1 MKRYII
7 ISYDGSNL
15 NPSEVMSIA
24 SQLKVIKPD
33 IENVH
38 ASTMD
43 EREVSSIVIR
53 HAENKNA
60 TELSVVESA
69 CIYVKEKFGKFFNSK
84 MKLLLALSEAV
95 NDEPNNESLTNAIK
109 IISCGVSKRMR
120 DSYGISTDVICV
132 LKRFKIICNYV

>member
-7 ISYDGSNL
+7 ISYKGSDL
-15 NPSEVMSIA
+15 GPSEVALIA
-24 SQLKVIKPD
+24 SQLKVIKSD
-33 IENVH
+33 VTDVH
-38 ASTMD
+38 VSTMD

-53 HAENKNA
+53 HTENKNA

-84 MKLLLALSEAV
+84 MKLMLALVEAV

-132 LKRFKIICNYV
+132 FKMVQDNM

>member
-15 NPSEVMSIA
+15 NPSEVISIA
-24 SQLKVIKPD
+24 SQLKAVKPD

-95 NDEPNNESLTNAIK
+95 NDEPNNESLTSAIK
-109 IISCGVSKRMR
+109 VISCGVSKKFR

-132 LKRFKIICNYV
+132 FKMVQDNM

>member
-24 SQLKVIKPD
+24 SQLKVVRPNVVD
-33 IENVH
+33 VH

-43 EREVSSIVIR
+43 ETEVNSVIVQ
-53 HAENKNA
+53 HAENKNT

-69 CIYVKEKFGKFFNSK
+69 CIYAKEKFGKFFNSK
-84 MKLLLALSEAV
+84 MKLMLALIEAV
-95 NDEPNNESLTNAIK
+95 NDEPKNESLTNAIK
-109 IISCGVSKRMR
+109 VISCGVSKRMR
-120 DSYGISTDVICV
+120 DSYGISTDVVCV
-132 LKRFKIICNYV
+132 FKTVQDNM

>member
-15 NPSEVMSIA
+15 NPSEVMAIA
-24 SQLKVIKPD
+24 SQLKAVKPD

-69 CIYVKEKFGKFFNSK
+69 CIYAKEKFGKFFNSK

-95 NDEPNNESLTNAIK
+95 NDEPNNESLTSAIK
-109 IISCGVSKRMR
+109 VISCGVSKKFR

-132 LKRFKIICNYV
+132 FKMVQDNM

>member
-1 MKRYII
+1 MKQYII
-7 ISYDGSNL
+7 ISYEGSSL
-15 NPSEVMSIA
+15 SPSEVALIA
-24 SQLKVIKPD
+24 SQLKVIKSD
-33 IENVH
+33 ITDAH
-38 ASTMD
+38 ASSMD
-43 EREVSSIVIR
+43 EREVSSVVIR

-69 CIYVKEKFGKFFNSK
+69 CIYIKEKFGKFFNSK

-95 NDEPNNESLTNAIK
+95 NDEPKNESLTNAIK

-132 LKRFKIICNYV
+132 FKMVQDNM

>member
-7 ISYDGSNL
+7 ISYNGSNL
-15 NPSEVMSIA
+15 NPSEVVSIA
-24 SQLKVIKPD
+24 SQLKVVKPD
-33 IENVH
+33 VENVH

-43 EREVSSIVIR
+43 ETEVNSVVIR
-53 HAENKNA
+53 HAENKNT

-84 MKLLLALSEAV
+84 MKLMLALVEAV

-109 IISCGVSKRMR
+109 VISCGVSKRMR

-132 LKRFKIICNYV
+132 FKTVQGNM

>member
-24 SQLKVIKPD
+24 SQLKAVKPD

-84 MKLLLALSEAV
+84 MKLMLALVEAV
-95 NDEPNNESLTNAIK
+95 NDEPNNESLTSAIK
-109 IISCGVSKRMR
+109 IISCGVSKKFR

-132 LKRFKIICNYV
+132 FKTVQGNM

>member
-15 NPSEVMSIA
+15 NASEVVSIA

-33 IENVH
+33 VENVH

-43 EREVSSIVIR
+43 ETEVNSVVIR
-53 HAENKNA
+53 HAENKDA

-69 CIYVKEKFGKFFNSK
+69 CIYVKKKFGKFFNSK
-84 MKLLLALSEAV
+84 MKLMLALVEAV

-109 IISCGVSKRMR
+109 VISCGVSKRMR

-132 LKRFKIICNYV
+132 FKTVQNNI

>member
-15 NPSEVMSIA
+15 NPSEIMSIA
-24 SQLKVIKPD
+24 SQLKVVRPNVVD
-33 IENVH
+33 VH

-43 EREVSSIVIR
+43 ETEVNSVIVQ

-60 TELSVVESA
+60 TELSVAESA
-69 CIYVKEKFGKFFNSK
+69 CIYVKEKFGKYFNSK

-95 NDEPNNESLTNAIK
+95 NGEPNNESLTNAIK

-120 DSYGISTDVICV
+120 DSYGISTDVVCV
-132 LKRFKIICNYV
+132 FKMVQDNM

>member
-15 NPSEVMSIA
+15 SASEVMVIA
-24 SQLKVIKPD
+24 SQLNTIKPGVKS
-33 IENVH
+33 VH
-38 ASTMD
+38 ASVMD
-43 EREVSSIVIR
+43 ETEVNSVIIC

-84 MKLLLALSEAV
+84 MKLMLALSEAV
-95 NDEPNNESLTNAIK
+95 NDEPDNESLTNAIK
-109 IISCGVSKRMR
+109 IMSCGVSKKFR
-120 DSYGISTDVICV
+120 DSYGISTDVIQV
-132 LKRFKIICNYV
+132 FKVVQNNM

>member
-15 NPSEVMSIA
+15 NPSEVISIA
-24 SQLKVIKPD
+24 SQLKVVKPD

-43 EREVSSIVIR
+43 EKEVSSIVIR

-69 CIYVKEKFGKFFNSK
+69 CIYAKEKFGKFFNSK

-95 NDEPNNESLTNAIK
+95 NDEPNNESLTSAIK
-109 IISCGVSKRMR
+109 VISCGVSKKFR

-132 LKRFKIICNYV
+132 FKMVQDNM

>member
-7 ISYDGSNL
+7 ISCDGSNL

-24 SQLKVIKPD
+24 SQLKVVRPNVVD
-33 IENVH
+33 VH

-43 EREVSSIVIR
+43 ETEVNSVIVQ
-53 HAENKNA
+53 HAENKNT

-69 CIYVKEKFGKFFNSK
+69 CIYAKEKFGKFFNSK
-84 MKLLLALSEAV
+84 MKLMLALIEAV
-95 NDEPNNESLTNAIK
+95 NDEPKNESLTNAIK
-109 IISCGVSKRMR
+109 VISCGVSKRMR

-132 LKRFKIICNYV
+132 FKMVQDNM

>member
-60 TELSVVESA
+60 TELSVTESA
-69 CIYVKEKFGKFFNSK
+69 CIYAKEKFGKFFNSK
-84 MKLLLALSEAV
+84 MKLMLALVEAV
-95 NDEPNNESLTNAIK
+95 NDEPNNESLTSAIK
-109 IISCGVSKRMR
+109 VISCGVSKKFR

-132 LKRFKIICNYV
+132 FKMVQDNM

>member
-24 SQLKVIKPD
+24 SQLKVVKPD
-33 IENVH
+33 VMDIH

-43 EREVSSIVIR
+43 ETEVNSIVIR
-53 HAENKNA
+53 HAENKDA

-84 MKLLLALSEAV
+84 MKLMLALVEAV

-109 IISCGVSKRMR
+109 IMSCGVSKRMR

-132 LKRFKIICNYV
+132 FKTVRGNM

>member
-15 NPSEVMSIA
+15 NASEVMSIA
-24 SQLKVIKPD
+24 SQLKVVKPD

-43 EREVSSIVIR
+43 EKEVSSIVIR

-84 MKLLLALSEAV
+84 MKLMLALIEAV

-132 LKRFKIICNYV
+132 FKTVQDNM

>member
-24 SQLKVIKPD
+24 SQLKVVKPD
-33 IENVH
+33 VMDIH

-43 EREVSSIVIR
+43 ETEVNSIVIR
-53 HAENKNA
+53 HAENKDA

-69 CIYVKEKFGKFFNSK
+69 CIYIKEKFGKFFNSK
-84 MKLLLALSEAV
+84 MKLMLALVEAV

-109 IISCGVSKRMR
+109 VISCGVSKRMR

-132 LKRFKIICNYV
+132 FKTVQGNM

>member
-15 NPSEVMSIA
+15 NASEVIALA
-24 SQLKVIKPD
+24 SQLKSIKSG
-33 IENVH
+33 IEDVH
-38 ASTMD
+38 ATTMD
-43 EREVSSIVIR
+43 ETEVNSVVIR

-69 CIYVKEKFGKFFNSK
+69 CIYIKEKFGKFFNSK
-84 MKLLLALSEAV
+84 MKLMLALVEAV
-95 NDEPNNESLTNAIK
+95 NDEPNNESLTSAIK
-109 IISCGVSKRMR
+109 IISCGVSKKFR

-132 LKRFKIICNYV
+132 FKTVQGNM